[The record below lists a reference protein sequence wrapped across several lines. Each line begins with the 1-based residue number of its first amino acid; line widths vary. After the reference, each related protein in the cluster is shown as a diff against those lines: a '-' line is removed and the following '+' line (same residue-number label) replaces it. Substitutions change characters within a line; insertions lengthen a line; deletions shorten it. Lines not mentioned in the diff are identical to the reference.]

1 MNLKN
6 NIVIYIT
13 MTPEQQTNNTENKK
27 KLSYKKLLKSVKENK
42 PNINNVINKI
52 SLTDNAL
59 ITKIN
64 KI

>member
-1 MNLKN
+1 
-6 NIVIYIT
+6 
-13 MTPEQQTNNTENKK
+13 MTLEQQTNNTENKK